1 MRVVIGEDEPL
12 MLEGLA
18 LLLDRDGAEV
28 VGRAA
33 DAPELIR
40 KVGAHRPDLV
50 VTDIRMPPG
59 NADDGLQAALRIRA
73 EHPGIALL
81 VLSQHVQRSYAT
93 ELVLT

>member
-1 MRVVIGEDEPL
+1 MRVVIGEDQAL

-18 LLLDRDGAEV
+18 LLLERDGAEV

-40 KVGAHRPDLV
+40 KANAHCPDLV

-59 NADDGLQAALRIRA
+59 HASGAKNSSS
-73 EHPGIALL
+73 E
-81 VLSQHVQRSYAT
+81 
-93 ELVLT
+93 